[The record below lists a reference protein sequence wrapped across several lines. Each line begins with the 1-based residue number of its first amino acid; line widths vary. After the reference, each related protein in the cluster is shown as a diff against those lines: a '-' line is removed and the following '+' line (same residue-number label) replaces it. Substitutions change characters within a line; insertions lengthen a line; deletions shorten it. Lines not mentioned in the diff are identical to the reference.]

1 MCGHLIVLL
10 LEIKELVLSVNK
22 VILLGRVG
30 NDPEVKFMPS
40 SSAVVN
46 LSIATN
52 RKFKNQDS
60 GSYEDK
66 TEWHRVV
73 FFSKPAETI
82 GQYVKKGQQ
91 LYVEGRL
98 QTRKWQDKDG
108 IEKYS
113 TDIISDNFTF
123 VGSKSDSSDTF
134 SPKSQDN
141 NDFTNQDIIKDED
154 IPF

>member
-1 MCGHLIVLL
+1 M
-10 LEIKELVLSVNK
+10 LSVNK

-40 SSAVVN
+40 GNAVVN

-73 FFSKPAETI
+73 FFNKPAETI
-82 GQYVKKGQQ
+82 GQYVRKGQQ

-113 TDIISDNFTF
+113 TDIISDNSTF
-123 VGSKSDSSDTF
+123 VGSKSDTTDNFAPQKNQESNEF
-134 SPKSQDN
+134 S
-141 NDFTNQDIIKDED
+141 NQDIIKDED

>member
-1 MCGHLIVLL
+1 M
-10 LEIKELVLSVNK
+10 SVNK

-40 SSAVVN
+40 GNAVVN
-46 LSIATN
+46 ISIATN

-60 GSYEDK
+60 GAYEDK

-73 FFSKPAETI
+73 FFNKPAETI

-123 VGSKSDSSDTF
+123 VGSKSESLPDTPEKNDHSNKGLDS
-134 SPKSQDN
+134 
-141 NDFTNQDIIKDED
+141 QDIIKDED

>member
-1 MCGHLIVLL
+1 M
-10 LEIKELVLSVNK
+10 SVNK

-30 NDPEVKFMPS
+30 NDPDVKFMPS
-40 SSAVVN
+40 GNAVVN
-46 LSIATN
+46 LSLATN

-73 FFSKPAETI
+73 FFNKPAETI

-113 TDIISDNFTF
+113 TDIVLIISLSLEVNLIHH
-123 VGSKSDSSDTF
+123 GF
-134 SPKSQDN
+134 SHKN
-141 NDFTNQDIIKDED
+141 KIIMIFQIK
-154 IPF
+154 I

>member
-1 MCGHLIVLL
+1 M
-10 LEIKELVLSVNK
+10 SVNK

-40 SSAVVN
+40 GNAVVN
-46 LSIATN
+46 FSIATN
-52 RKFKNQDS
+52 MMFKIQEY
-60 GSYEDK
+60 GFYEDK

-73 FFSKPAETI
+73 FFNKPAETI
-82 GQYVKKGQQ
+82 GQYVRKGQQ

-108 IEKYS
+108 VEKYS

-123 VGSKSDSSDTF
+123 VGSKSDTTG
-134 SPKSQDN
+134 
-141 NDFTNQDIIKDED
+141 DFTPKPQENTDFQNQDIIKDED

>member
-1 MCGHLIVLL
+1 M
-10 LEIKELVLSVNK
+10 SVNK
-22 VILLGRVG
+22 VIILGRVG
-30 NDPEVKFMPS
+30 VDPEVKFMPNGN
-40 SSAVVN
+40 AVVN

-52 RKFKNQDS
+52 RKFKNQDT
-60 GSYEDK
+60 GAYDDK

-73 FFSKPAETI
+73 FFNKPAETI

-108 IEKYS
+108 VEKYA

-123 VGSKSDSSDTF
+123 IGSKSDASENF
-134 SPKSQDN
+134 SPQNNQTN
-141 NDFTNQDIIKDED
+141 NDFSNQDIIKDED

>member
-1 MCGHLIVLL
+1 M
-10 LEIKELVLSVNK
+10 SVNK
-22 VILLGRVG
+22 VIILGRVG
-30 NDPEVKFMPS
+30 VDPEVKFMPNGN
-40 SSAVVN
+40 AVVN

-52 RKFKNQDS
+52 RKFKNQETGTYD
-60 GSYEDK
+60 DK

-73 FFSKPAETI
+73 FFNKPAETI

-108 IEKYS
+108 IEKYA

-123 VGSKSDSSDTF
+123 IGSKSETSDNF
-134 SPKSQDN
+134 NVPKNQDN
-141 NDFTNQDIIKDED
+141 NDFSNQDIIKDED

>member
-1 MCGHLIVLL
+1 M
-10 LEIKELVLSVNK
+10 SVNK
-22 VILLGRVG
+22 VIILGRVG
-30 NDPEVKFMPS
+30 VDPEVKFMPNGN
-40 SSAVVN
+40 AVVN

-52 RKFKNQDS
+52 RKFKNQDT
-60 GSYEDK
+60 GAYDDK

-73 FFSKPAETI
+73 FFNKPAETI

-108 IEKYS
+108 VEKYA

-123 VGSKSDSSDTF
+123 IGSKSDTSENF
-134 SPKSQDN
+134 SPQNNQTN
-141 NDFTNQDIIKDED
+141 NDFSNQDIIKDED

>member
-1 MCGHLIVLL
+1 M
-10 LEIKELVLSVNK
+10 SVNK

-40 SSAVVN
+40 GNAVVN

-73 FFSKPAETI
+73 FFNKPAETI
-82 GQYVKKGQQ
+82 GQYVRKGQQ

-98 QTRKWQDKDG
+98 QTRKWQDKEGAD
-108 IEKYS
+108 KYS

-123 VGSKSDSSDTF
+123 VGSKSDSADNF
-134 SPKSQDN
+134 VPQKNQEN
-141 NDFTNQDIIKDED
+141 NDFSNQDIIKDED

>member
-1 MCGHLIVLL
+1 MSGSLNKVQIIGRLGADP
-10 LEIKELVLSVNK
+10 EIKQMVNGKNVARLSVATSQSWK
-22 VILLGRVG
+22 
-30 NDPEVKFMPS
+30 DKS
-40 SSAVVN
+40 SGE
-46 LSIATN
+46 
-52 RKFKNQDS
+52 KK
-60 GSYEDK
+60 EK

-73 FFSKPAETI
+73 FFNKPAETI

-123 VGSKSDSSDTF
+123 VGSKSDASDSF
-134 SPKSQDN
+134 SPKGQDN
-141 NDFTNQDIIKDED
+141 NDFSNQDIIKDED

>member
-1 MCGHLIVLL
+1 M
-10 LEIKELVLSVNK
+10 SVNK

-30 NDPEVKFMPS
+30 ADPEVKYMPS
-40 SSAVVN
+40 GNAVLN
-46 LSIATN
+46 LSLATN
-52 RKFKNQDS
+52 RKFKNQES
-60 GSYEDK
+60 GNYEDK

-73 FFSKPAETI
+73 FFNKPAETI

-108 IEKYS
+108 VEKYS

-123 VGSKSDSSDTF
+123 IGSKSDSTGTDNQS
-134 SPKSQDN
+134 SKN
-141 NDFTNQDIIKDED
+141 NDNFDQSSPAQQDDD

>member
-1 MCGHLIVLL
+1 M
-10 LEIKELVLSVNK
+10 SVNK
-22 VILLGRVG
+22 VILLVRVG

-40 SSAVVN
+40 GNEVVN
-46 LSIATN
+46 LSLATN
-52 RKFKNQDS
+52 RKFKNQES

-73 FFSKPAETI
+73 FFNKPAETI
-82 GQYVKKGQQ
+82 GQYVRKGQQ
-91 LYVEGRL
+91 LYIEGRL

-123 VGSKSDSSDTF
+123 VGSKADASDNFGSQ
-134 SPKSQDN
+134 KSQDS
-141 NDFTNQDIIKDED
+141 NDFSNQDIIKDED

>member
-1 MCGHLIVLL
+1 M
-10 LEIKELVLSVNK
+10 SVNK

-40 SSAVVN
+40 GNAVVN

-73 FFSKPAETI
+73 FFNKPAETI
-82 GQYVKKGQQ
+82 GQYVRKGQQ
-91 LYVEGRL
+91 LYVEARL
-98 QTRKWQDKDG
+98 KTRKWQNKDG

-123 VGSKSDSSDTF
+123 VGSKSDTSG
-134 SPKSQDN
+134 
-141 NDFTNQDIIKDED
+141 DFTPKPQENTDFQNQDIIKDED

>member
-1 MCGHLIVLL
+1 M
-10 LEIKELVLSVNK
+10 LSVNK

-40 SSAVVN
+40 GNSVVN

-73 FFSKPAETI
+73 FFNKPAETI
-82 GQYVKKGQQ
+82 GQYVRKGQQ

-123 VGSKSDSSDTF
+123 VGSKSDVADNFAPQKNQESKEF
-134 SPKSQDN
+134 S
-141 NDFTNQDIIKDED
+141 NQDIIKDED

>member
-1 MCGHLIVLL
+1 M
-10 LEIKELVLSVNK
+10 
-22 VILLGRVG
+22 
-30 NDPEVKFMPS
+30 
-40 SSAVVN
+40 VN

-52 RKFKNQDS
+52 RKFKNQES

-73 FFSKPAETI
+73 FFNKPAETI

-108 IEKYS
+108 VEKYS
-113 TDIISDNFTF
+113 TDIISDSFTF
-123 VGSKSDSSDTF
+123 VGSKSDSVDGF
-134 SPKSQDN
+134 SPQKQDSSE
-141 NDFTNQDIIKDED
+141 FTNQDIIKDED

>member
-1 MCGHLIVLL
+1 MRTFNCLSIK
-10 LEIKELVLSVNK
+10 IKELVLSVNK

-40 SSAVVN
+40 GNAVVN

-73 FFSKPAETI
+73 FFNKPAATI

-123 VGSKSDSSDTF
+123 VGSKSDSSDAF
-134 SPKSQDN
+134 APKSQDN
-141 NDFTNQDIIKDED
+141 NDFSNQDIIKDED

>member
-1 MCGHLIVLL
+1 M
-10 LEIKELVLSVNK
+10 SVNK

-30 NDPEVKFMPS
+30 ADPEVKYMPS
-40 SSAVVN
+40 GNAVVN

-52 RKFKNQDS
+52 RKFKNQDT
-60 GSYEDK
+60 GSYDDK

-73 FFSKPAETI
+73 FFNKPAETI

-123 VGSKSDSSDTF
+123 IGSKSDTQNFDTSSLQ
-134 SPKSQDN
+134 SPKENFDQSSPVP
-141 NDFTNQDIIKDED
+141 NDDD

>member
-1 MCGHLIVLL
+1 MWTFNCLTIKT
-10 LEIKELVLSVNK
+10 KELVLSVNK

-30 NDPEVKFMPS
+30 SDPEVKFMPS
-40 SSAVVN
+40 GNAVVN

-73 FFSKPAETI
+73 FFNKPAETI

-108 IEKYS
+108 IEKFS

-123 VGSKSDSSDTF
+123 VGSKSDSSDSFT
-134 SPKSQDN
+134 PKSQDN
-141 NDFTNQDIIKDED
+141 NDFSNQDIIKDED

>member
-1 MCGHLIVLL
+1 
-10 LEIKELVLSVNK
+10 
-22 VILLGRVG
+22 
-30 NDPEVKFMPS
+30 MPS
-40 SSAVVN
+40 GNAVVN

-73 FFSKPAETI
+73 FFNKPAETI
-82 GQYVKKGQQ
+82 GQYVRKGQQ

-123 VGSKSDSSDTF
+123 VGSKSDVADNFAQQKNQESKEF
-134 SPKSQDN
+134 S
-141 NDFTNQDIIKDED
+141 NQDIIKDED

>member
-1 MCGHLIVLL
+1 M
-10 LEIKELVLSVNK
+10 SVNK

-30 NDPEVKFMPS
+30 NDPDVKFMPS
-40 SSAVVN
+40 GNAVVN
-46 LSIATN
+46 ISIATN

-73 FFSKPAETI
+73 IVNKPAETI
-82 GQYVKKGQQ
+82 GQYVRKGQQ

-108 IEKYS
+108 VEKYS

-123 VGSKSDSSDTF
+123 VGSKSDSVDNI
-134 SPKSQDN
+134 SPQKNQES
-141 NDFTNQDIIKDED
+141 NDFSNQDIIKDED

>member
-1 MCGHLIVLL
+1 M
-10 LEIKELVLSVNK
+10 SVNK

-30 NDPEVKFMPS
+30 ADPEVKYMPS
-40 SSAVVN
+40 GNAVVN

-52 RKFKNQDS
+52 RKFKNQDT
-60 GSYEDK
+60 GSYDDK

-73 FFSKPAETI
+73 FFNKPAETI

-123 VGSKSDSSDTF
+123 IGSKSDTQNFDTSSQQ
-134 SPKSQDN
+134 SPKENFDQSSPVP
-141 NDFTNQDIIKDED
+141 NDDD

>member
-1 MCGHLIVLL
+1 
-10 LEIKELVLSVNK
+10 LSVNK
-22 VILLGRVG
+22 VIILGRVG
-30 NDPEVKFMPS
+30 VDPEVKFMPNGN
-40 SSAVVN
+40 AVVN

-52 RKFKNQDS
+52 RKFKNQDT
-60 GSYEDK
+60 GAYDDK

-73 FFSKPAETI
+73 FFNKPAETI

-108 IEKYS
+108 VEKYA

-123 VGSKSDSSDTF
+123 IGSKSDASENFNPQNNQTS
-134 SPKSQDN
+134 
-141 NDFTNQDIIKDED
+141 NDFSNQDIIKDED

>member
-1 MCGHLIVLL
+1 M
-10 LEIKELVLSVNK
+10 SVNK

-40 SSAVVN
+40 GNAVVN

-73 FFSKPAETI
+73 FFNSHHLNRLHTRFQYI
-82 GQYVKKGQQ
+82 GGENK
-91 LYVEGRL
+91 
-98 QTRKWQDKDG
+98 
-108 IEKYS
+108 
-113 TDIISDNFTF
+113 
-123 VGSKSDSSDTF
+123 
-134 SPKSQDN
+134 
-141 NDFTNQDIIKDED
+141 
-154 IPF
+154 

>member
-1 MCGHLIVLL
+1 M
-10 LEIKELVLSVNK
+10 SVNK
-22 VILLGRVG
+22 VIILGRVG
-30 NDPEVKFMPS
+30 VDPEVKFMPNGN
-40 SSAVVN
+40 AVVN

-52 RKFKNQDS
+52 RKFKNQDT
-60 GSYEDK
+60 GAYDDK

-73 FFSKPAETI
+73 FFNKPAETI

-108 IEKYS
+108 VEKYA

-123 VGSKSDSSDTF
+123 IGSKSDTSENFDSQKNQESNAF
-134 SPKSQDN
+134 S
-141 NDFTNQDIIKDED
+141 NQDIIKDED